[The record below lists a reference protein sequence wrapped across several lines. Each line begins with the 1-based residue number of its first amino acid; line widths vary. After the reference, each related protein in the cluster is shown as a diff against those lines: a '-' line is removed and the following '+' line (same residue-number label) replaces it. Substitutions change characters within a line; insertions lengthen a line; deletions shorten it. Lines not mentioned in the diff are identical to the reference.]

1 LKSWKSTTL
10 QANVSRTN
18 SILIT
23 SKHTPGRTPYCCQST
38 KKLLLAEPES
48 RMLEGKLK
56 KPRPN
61 ELASKPR
68 EVL

>member
-1 LKSWKSTTL
+1 
-10 QANVSRTN
+10 
-18 SILIT
+18 
-23 SKHTPGRTPYCCQST
+23 
-38 KKLLLAEPES
+38 LLLAEPES

-61 ELASKPR
+61 ELALKPR